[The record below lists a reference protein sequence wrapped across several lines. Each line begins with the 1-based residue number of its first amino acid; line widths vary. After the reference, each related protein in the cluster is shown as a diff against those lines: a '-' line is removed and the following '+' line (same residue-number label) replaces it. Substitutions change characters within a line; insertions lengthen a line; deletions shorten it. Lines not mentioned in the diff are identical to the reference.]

1 MTLEQQISKGIMEA
15 MKAKDTVRLMALR
28 NVKKYI
34 IEAKTATTGL
44 AELPDADTLKIIQK
58 LCKQGTD
65 SAEVYK
71 SSGRDDLAS
80 EELAQ
85 VEVLKEFLPAQM
97 SDEELTDAVRAI
109 ITEVGAQS
117 MKDMGRVMGIASKTL
132 AGKAEGRAIS
142 DKVKQ
147 LLG

>member
-1 MTLEQQISKGIMEA
+1 MEA

>member
-1 MTLEQQISKGIMEA
+1 MTLEQQISNGIMEA
-15 MKAKDTVRLMALR
+15 MKAKDTVRLMTLR

-34 IEAKTATTGL
+34 IEAKTATTGV

-71 SSGRDDLAS
+71 ASGRDDLAA

-97 SDEELTDAVRAI
+97 SDEELTQAVGAI
-109 ITEVGAQS
+109 IAEVGATS
-117 MKDMGRVMGIASKTL
+117 MKDMGRVMGIASKAL

-147 LLG
+147 LLS

>member
-1 MTLEQQISKGIMEA
+1 MTLEQQISNGIMEA
-15 MKAKDTVRLMALR
+15 MKAKDTVRLMTLR

-34 IEAKTATTGL
+34 IEAKTATTGV

-71 SSGRDDLAS
+71 ASGRDDLAA

-97 SDEELTDAVRAI
+97 SDEELTQAVGAI
-109 ITEVGAQS
+109 IAEVGATS
-117 MKDMGRVMGIASKTL
+117 MKDMGRVMGFASKAL

-147 LLG
+147 LLS

>member
-44 AELPDADTLKIIQK
+44 AELPDVDTLKIIQK

>member
-1 MTLEQQISKGIMEA
+1 MTLEQQISNGIMEA
-15 MKAKDTVRLMALR
+15 MKAKDTVRLMTLR
-28 NVKKYI
+28 NIKKYI
-34 IEAKTATTGL
+34 IEAKTATTGV

-71 SSGRDDLAS
+71 ASGRDDLTA

-97 SDEELTDAVRAI
+97 SDEELTQAVGAI
-109 ITEVGAQS
+109 IAEVGATS
-117 MKDMGRVMGIASKTL
+117 MKDMGRVMGIASKAL

-147 LLG
+147 LLS